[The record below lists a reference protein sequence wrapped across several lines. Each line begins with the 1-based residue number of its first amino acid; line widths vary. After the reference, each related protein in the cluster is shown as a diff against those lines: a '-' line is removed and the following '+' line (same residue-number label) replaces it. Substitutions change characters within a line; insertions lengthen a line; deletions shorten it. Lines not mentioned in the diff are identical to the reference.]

1 MGESSSRSDSDDE
14 ISGESSGSIDEQF
27 RSLMEGLRTTLPG
40 AQVLVAFLLVLPVQS
55 EFSKLSDVDKA
66 AYYVAFVTSM
76 LASVLLIAPSVHQ
89 RVRAPMTG
97 VARRTKQHLDVAI
110 RVTIIGTIAL
120 FIALVAV
127 TFLVT
132 SLVFSNFAAILAA
145 LAVSVI
151 TGYTWIYQPLVAFGQ

>member
-1 MGESSSRSDSDDE
+1 MNETTGASNINDPSED
-14 ISGESSGSIDEQF
+14 ISPGSIDEQF

-55 EFSKLSDVDKA
+55 EFGKLSDVDKG
-66 AYYVAFVTSM
+66 AYYLAFVTAM

-97 VARRTKQHLDVAI
+97 IKRRTKRHLDIAVWL
-110 RVTIIGTIAL
+110 TIIGTIAL

-132 SLVFSNFAAILAA
+132 SLVFSTVAAVLAA
-145 LAVSVI
+145 LAVSLI
-151 TGYTWIYQPLVAFGQ
+151 TGYTWIYQPLVAFER